1 MPLNN
6 TSKNLMLTQL
16 AGVVAY
22 VSAHT
27 GDPGTTGANEVSGGS
42 YARKA
47 IAWGAASAG
56 QINATGTVDI
66 SIPGSTTVSYVG
78 LWSAVTGGTFYG
90 SDDIAAETFAAA
102 GTLRINSAEI
112 DLNA

>member
-1 MPLNN
+1 MGLNN

-16 AGVVAY
+16 AGAVAF

-27 GDPGTTGANEVSGGS
+27 GDPGTTGANEVSGGA
-42 YARKA
+42 YARKS

-56 QINATGTVDI
+56 QINASAIVDI
-66 SIPGSTTVSYVG
+66 DIPASTTVTYVG
-78 LWSAVTGGTFYG
+78 LWSAATGGTFYG
-90 SDDIAAETFAAA
+90 SDDIPAEAFGAA